1 MISFC
6 GSDYVN
12 LKNEKAFTFSM
23 ENTSF
28 SNITGSGCFGFSG
41 ALNKSFNFKFIKGS
55 IVDAE
60 NNLFYNYDRNE
71 AFTLSGVVDQA
82 RYAYYVSTNRSV
94 TIPSNYDK
102 HFFDFVFVNFVAIEF
117 LEGHSYP
124 PDGPQTIPNNF

>member
-1 MISFC
+1 MITFS

-60 NNLFYNYDRNE
+60 NNLFYNYDKDE
-71 AFTLSGVVDQA
+71 AFDFSGVVDNA
-82 RYAYYVSTNRSV
+82 RYAYYIDRELYKKAGTR
-94 TIPSNYDK
+94 SNYK
-102 HFFDFVFVNFVAIEF
+102 IQNFFVETTGVDMTTDR
-117 LEGHSYP
+117 LKCLRKR
-124 PDGPQTIPNNF
+124 T